1 MNRDEKKT
9 QRPSIKLFSA
19 LLRRLCASAVYAPFA
34 IHSQASRRKASK
46 SILAV
51 IAVALLF
58 IATRAQQRDQGETL
72 KLKTDLVTVT
82 ATVLEGG
89 APLKSLRAQDFIIY
103 EDGARQKITHFASTE
118 EPFTIMLLLD
128 ISGSTQNDIE
138 LIRRAARGFLKELRK
153 NDSIAVIVFSREI
166 EQVADFED
174 SRDAVEAAIDS
185 LASAEGDIAQRFTP
199 ATGTSFYD
207 ALRRAADDLRLR
219 KTDGR
224 KAIVCM
230 SDGVDSTSRL
240 TWGEAAGAV
249 ERSEASVY
257 FLALNTEEAMIEGLL
272 KNPYDPGY
280 INFSQSQV
288 SRYFDEF
295 NPSSPDRALPRKDIP
310 PELLRE
316 MTAGLYR
323 IAERD
328 MKLMTERAG
337 GRVYAVNAL
346 TDLAAVYRQVAD
358 NLRSQYTLGY
368 YPENDSR
375 DGRWRSIRVEVAR
388 PGAAVRAR
396 SGYWAK

>member
-1 MNRDEKKT
+1 MM
-9 QRPSIKLFSA
+9 LF
-19 LLRRLCASAVYAPFA
+19 LT
-34 IHSQASRRKASK
+34 
-46 SILAV
+46 
-51 IAVALLF
+51 VALLS
-58 IATRAQQRDQGETL
+58 ISTQAQQRDEDQAI
-72 KLKTDLVTVT
+72 KLKTDLVTLS
-82 ATVLEGG
+82 ATVIEGG
-89 APLKSLRAQDFIIY
+89 STVKSLRAQDFIIY
-103 EDGARQKITHFASTE
+103 EDGVRQKITHFASTE

-138 LIRRAARGFLKELRK
+138 LIKRAARGFLKELRR
-153 NDSIAVIVFSREI
+153 DDRVAVIVFSREI
-166 EQVADFED
+166 ESIAGFED
-174 SRDAVEAAIDS
+174 SRNTVDAAIDS
-185 LASAEGDIAQRFTP
+185 LASMEGDITQRFTP

-207 ALRRAADDLRLR
+207 ALRRASDELSLR
-219 KTDGR
+219 KTEGR

-240 TWGEAAGAV
+240 TYREVAGAV
-249 ERSEASVY
+249 EKAEASVY
-257 FLALNTEEAMIEGLL
+257 FLALNTEEAMLEGLL
-272 KNPYDPGY
+272 KNRYDPGY

-288 SRYFDEF
+288 DRYFDEF
-295 NPSSPDRALPRKDIP
+295 DSSSPNRAVPRKAIP

-316 MTAGLYR
+316 MAEGLYR

-358 NLRSQYTLGY
+358 NLRAQYTLGY
-368 YPENDSR
+368 YPENDTR

-388 PGAAVRAR
+388 PGVSVRAR

>member
-1 MNRDEKKT
+1 MLDYWKDICRRGTQRDFSYLASAFLRVLCGEKKT
-9 QRPSIKLFSA
+9 CI
-19 LLRRLCASAVYAPFA
+19 
-34 IHSQASRRKASK
+34 RRKSAKAILIAIAIAIFSIASP
-46 SILAV
+46 
-51 IAVALLF
+51 
-58 IATRAQQRDQGETL
+58 AQKRDQDEPL
-72 KLKTDLVTVT
+72 KLKTDLVTLT
-82 ATVLEGG
+82 AAVIEGG
-89 APLKSLRAQDFIIY
+89 VPVKSLRAQDFIIY
-103 EDGARQKITHFASTE
+103 EDGVRQKIAHFASTQ

-128 ISGSTQNDIE
+128 TSGSTQNDIE
-138 LIRRAARGFLKELRK
+138 LIRRAARGFLKELRR
-153 NDSIAVIVFSREI
+153 DDRLAVIVFSRDV
-166 EQVADFED
+166 EQIADFED

-185 LASAEGDIAQRFTP
+185 LASAEGDITRRFTP

-207 ALRRAADDLRLR
+207 ALQRAADDLRLR

-240 TWGEAAGAV
+240 TWAEAAGAV
-249 ERSEASVY
+249 ERSEASIY
-257 FLALNTEEAMIEGLL
+257 FLALNTEEAMTEGLL

-288 SRYFDEF
+288 NRYFDEF
-295 NPSSPDRALPRKDIP
+295 DPSSPDRALPRRDMTP
-310 PELLRE
+310 DLLRE
-316 MTAGLYR
+316 MAAGLYR

-337 GRVYAVNAL
+337 GRVYAVNDL

-358 NLRSQYTLGY
+358 YLRSQYTLGY
-368 YPENDSR
+368 YSENDSR

-388 PGAAVRAR
+388 PGATVRAR